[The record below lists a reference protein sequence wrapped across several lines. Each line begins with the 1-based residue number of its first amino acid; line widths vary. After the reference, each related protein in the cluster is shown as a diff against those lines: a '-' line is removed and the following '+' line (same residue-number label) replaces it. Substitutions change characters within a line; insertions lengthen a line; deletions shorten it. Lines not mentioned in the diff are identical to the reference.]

1 VKIREVINEVF
12 GTKKVKDPYSYD
24 YEKDPETGEYTGRE
38 KPDPQSF
45 TSMLKGVGDRLGAGS
60 GSMWIDAP
68 DKEEDERVNRYKVKP
83 GFKLTVN
90 TKDGREYYKLP
101 AKQGAKDPTGYWTD
115 AEGREIHAEESVKAL
130 ESLIN
135 KNGRLS
141 KIQQQPDQAADS
153 GILLTPD
160 NDDGAVGEPST
171 SEPLH
176 PDVSIVQSVPLVIQY
191 KGKRFEMDDYG
202 EFHPFGTTKKVTP
215 ALQTFLT
222 KERGKL

>member
-1 VKIREVINEVF
+1 MKIREVINEVF

-68 DKEEDERVNRYKVKP
+68 DKEQDERINRYKVKP
-83 GFKLTVN
+83 GYKITVK

-115 AEGREIHAEESVKAL
+115 AKGREIYAEESVKAL

-141 KIQQQPDQAADS
+141 KIQQQPDRAADAAAEPEEP
-153 GILLTPD
+153 TD
-160 NDDGAVGEPST
+160 YEPSVT
-171 SEPLH
+171 EPLH
-176 PDVSIVQSVPLVIQY
+176 PDVSIVQSVPLVMQY
-191 KGKRFEMDDYG
+191 KGRRFEMDEFG
-202 EFHPFGTTKKVTP
+202 EFHPFGTRGKVTP
-215 ALQTFLT
+215 GLQTFLT